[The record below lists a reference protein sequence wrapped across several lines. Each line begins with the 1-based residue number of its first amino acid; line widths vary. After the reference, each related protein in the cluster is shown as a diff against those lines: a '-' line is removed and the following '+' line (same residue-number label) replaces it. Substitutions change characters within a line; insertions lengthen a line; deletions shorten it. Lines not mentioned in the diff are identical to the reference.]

1 MVMNTVINTLRKA
14 AEDIIIVE
22 GGAIGVDGMAR
33 TYAINNQIK
42 YIEMRADWNHL
53 GKTAGIIRNNHM
65 QSYIYQKATEEPD
78 TIRMVLLLWNG
89 TSKGTASNIEIA
101 KAYGNPTIIAFIR
114 TDENSKAFINRSVPE
129 KCHIIVN
136 NEYSMAKLSKAIEEW
151 VIPKYEE

>member
-65 QSYIYQKATEEPD
+65 QSYIYQKATEEPN

-101 KAYGNPTIIAFIR
+101 KAYGNPTIIAFIK

-129 KCHIIVN
+129 KCHIIVGG
-136 NEYSMAKLSKAIEEW
+136 EYSMAKLSKAIEEW